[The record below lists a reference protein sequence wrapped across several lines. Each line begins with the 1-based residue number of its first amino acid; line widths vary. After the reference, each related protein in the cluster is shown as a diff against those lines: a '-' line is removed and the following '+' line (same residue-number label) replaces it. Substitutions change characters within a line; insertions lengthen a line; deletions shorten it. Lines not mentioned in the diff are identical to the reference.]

1 MKKGLAFSVFGI
13 CFFAFL
19 FIFSEEFSEGI
30 KTGLS
35 NCAKAVIPSLFPF
48 MVAATLTGYGE
59 LPEKLKRFLTPL
71 TEFFFGLP
79 ADCFFAV
86 ITGQLGGY
94 LSGAKAAETLFTS
107 GKLTQSQT
115 SRLIMFSVNAGM
127 GFTVNAVGSVMLR
140 SRESG
145 RILLLSLVISSIIL
159 GFISKYFKSDEREI
173 KRLAPKELSF
183 SEAIVSS
190 VSSAAVSTLFACA
203 FVTVFSGISSVT
215 ESLIKSESISLAVS
229 CILEVTNGCFDASGK
244 ISLPL
249 IAAVCAFGGIC
260 VHMQVFSI
268 AKETKIN
275 VPRFYFFRVIHSA
288 IAYLTCKTILYFFP
302 VEQSVF
308 LSFSNNA
315 ALWSFSAPA
324 SVSLLFLSAL
334 LILDLDNK
342 ERIW

>member
-1 MKKGLAFSVFGI
+1 MKKGAAFSAFGI
-13 CFFAFL
+13 GFFIFL
-19 FIFSEEFSEGI
+19 FIFSDEFASGM

-35 NCAKAVIPSLFPF
+35 NCARAVIPSLFPF
-48 MVAATLTGYGE
+48 MIAATLTGYGE
-59 LPEKLKRFLTPL
+59 LPEKIKRILTPL
-71 TEFFFGLP
+71 TKFFFGLP

-94 LSGAKAAETLFTS
+94 LAGAKAAETLFSS
-107 GKLTQSQT
+107 GRLTQSQAG
-115 SRLIMFSVNAGM
+115 RLIMFSVNAGM
-127 GFTVNAVGSVMLR
+127 GFSVNAVGSVMLR

-145 RILLLSLVISSIIL
+145 RILLASLVISSLIL
-159 GFISKYFKSDEREI
+159 GFISKHSGCNEYET

-183 SEAIVSS
+183 SQAIVSS
-190 VSSAAVSTLFACA
+190 VSSAAISTLFACA
-203 FVTVFSGISSVT
+203 FVTVFSGVSEVMQ
-215 ESLIKSESISLAVS
+215 SLIKNETLRLAVS

-260 VHMQVFSI
+260 VHLQVFSV
-268 AKETKIN
+268 AKEIKID
-275 VPRFYFFRVIHSA
+275 VARFYLFRIIHSA
-288 IAYLTCKTILYFFP
+288 LAYLICRIILYFFP
-302 VEQSVF
+302 IEQSVF
-308 LSFSNNA
+308 LSFSGSA

-342 ERIW
+342 EKIW